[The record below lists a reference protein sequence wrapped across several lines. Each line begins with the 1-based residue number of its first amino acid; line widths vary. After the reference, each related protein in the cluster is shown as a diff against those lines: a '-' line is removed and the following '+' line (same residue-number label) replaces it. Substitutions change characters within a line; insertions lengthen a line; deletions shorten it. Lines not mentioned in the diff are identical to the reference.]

1 VHQVRCA
8 QARVAG
14 LTLSEPDA
22 ALVLSDTIL
31 DEGLEACRRVRRRLE
46 VLGVP
51 GEVVL
56 TGAAS
61 VPGALTKGDLD
72 LHLRVQPESFAA
84 AVDSLSAVYRPT
96 SLSAWAATLAV
107 FDVPSARPT
116 GLAVTPV
123 GSEHDVRFRR
133 AWLLLREDPA
143 LLEEYNDLKRASFG
157 NASYEERKSAFF
169 TRIVTGGGDAC
180 ASR

>member
-1 VHQVRCA
+1 VRSSA
-8 QARVAG
+8 S
-14 LTLSEPDA
+14 SERDLNERST

-31 DEGLEACRRVRRRLE
+31 DEGLEACGRVRRRLE
-46 VLGVP
+46 ALGVP

-72 LHLRVQPESFAA
+72 LHLRVPPESFGG
-84 AVDSLSAVYRPT
+84 AVDSLSTVYRP
-96 SLSAWAATLAV
+96 SSRSAWAATLAV

-116 GLAVTPV
+116 GLAVTPR

-133 AWLLLREDPA
+133 AWLLLRDDPG
-143 LLEEYNDLKRASFG
+143 LLAEYNELKRDTFG
-157 NASYEERKSAFF
+157 DASYDERKSAFF
-169 TRIVTGGGDAC
+169 TRIVTGRGDAC